1 MTLIEMSSPQ
11 KQRGLAALV
20 TAVVILIAITIV
32 IIFSAKFGLQETRI
46 SANEARHKEAQQQAD
61 AALELAASFLDENR
75 DLLFDGE
82 GAGWVDC
89 TTSTDIQS
97 AFPCT
102 VELDAIGAQQYSKVF
117 GVLDAGPPV
126 IINPASELE
135 LGVLQPDGANS
146 DAYILYDE
154 SASEPSLIAVG
165 VGQSND
171 LTAYSAARLEFARVA
186 LVTPGEIPP
195 IMAPELNLNGN
206 FTIVAN
212 PNNGVGTTGVPISG
226 WTKQETSSGTGSWQT
241 CHLGDFQDNGKVCTD
256 VYTSGDNWSN
266 CGCIS
271 SLSNKNDI
279 NYDIYE
285 DDGFPDPLAYLF
297 GTSNPAEVK
306 EIIRGAGGKVF
317 EAGEGCTGL
326 ASLTFQTSPFV
337 WVEDSC
343 TVPSVG
349 TIEYPVILVVN
360 GKMTINATTDAWGLL
375 VSVSE
380 VQSNGAANIHG
391 SLVADGIA
399 DIANGGYRQIYTPE
413 VLDNLKYNDLATV
426 TGKVPYSWT
435 DMIINVPT
443 N

>member
-1 MTLIEMSSPQ
+1 MIPNGISPPN
-11 KQRGLAALV
+11 KQQGLAALV
-20 TAVVILIAITIV
+20 TAVVLLIAITIV

-61 AALELAASFLDENR
+61 AALDLAASFLDENR
-75 DLLFDGE
+75 DSLFDGD
-82 GAGWVDC
+82 GTSWVDC
-89 TTSTDIQS
+89 TASPQIQA

-102 VELDAIGAQQYSKVF
+102 VNIDSVGSQQYSKVY
-117 GVLDAGPPV
+117 GVLNAGPPV
-126 IINPASELE
+126 VIAPATELE
-135 LGVLQPDGANS
+135 QNVLESDGANS

-154 SASEPSLIAVG
+154 SASDPSLVAVG
-165 VGQSND
+165 VGVSND
-171 LTAYSAARLEFARVA
+171 TTAYAAARLEFARVS

-241 CHLGDFQDNGKVCTD
+241 CHLGDFQDGGQVCTD
-256 VYTSGDNWSN
+256 VYTSGDDWSG
-266 CGCIS
+266 CGCIES
-271 SLSNKNDI
+271 MSNKDEI

-285 DDGFPDPLAYLF
+285 DDDFPDPLVYLF
-297 GTSNPAEVK
+297 GTNNPAEVK
-306 EIIRGAGGKVF
+306 EIIRGAGGKIF
-317 EAGEGCTGL
+317 EAGEGCAGL
-326 ASLTFQTSPFV
+326 GALTFEQSPFV
-337 WVEDSC
+337 WVEDACS
-343 TVPSVG
+343 VPSVG
-349 TIEYPVILVVN
+349 TIDYPVILVVN

-375 VSVSE
+375 VSVTE

-391 SLVADGIA
+391 SLVADGVA
-399 DIANGGYRQIYTPE
+399 NIANGGYRQIYTPE

-426 TGKVPYSWT
+426 VGKVPYSWT
-435 DMIINVPT
+435 DVIINVPT